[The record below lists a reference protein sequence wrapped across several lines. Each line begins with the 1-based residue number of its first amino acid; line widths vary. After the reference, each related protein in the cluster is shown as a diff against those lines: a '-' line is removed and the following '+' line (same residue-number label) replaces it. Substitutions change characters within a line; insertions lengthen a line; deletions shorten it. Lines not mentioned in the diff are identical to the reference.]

1 MQGMMMDRPLLISAI
16 LQHAVRSYGE
26 VEVVSRDG
34 DRPLFRYTYGAMAR
48 RVNRLANALRDAG
61 VSAGT
66 RVATLAWNDY
76 RHLEAYYAVPG
87 IGAVLHTCNPRLHP
101 AQLAWMLNDAE
112 DSVLLFDPAF
122 LPLVE
127 AIAPHCPHLRKY
139 VVLDTALPERTTLAN
154 LLSYEQWIGEYNE
167 TFAWPEFDERQ
178 ASGLCYTS
186 GTTGNPK
193 GVLYSHRSAVL
204 HSLVLS
210 NAQAL
215 GLSSADTVL
224 PVVPMFHVN
233 AWGLPYAAPLN
244 GCRLVLPGARLD
256 GASLFDLIE
265 SEKVTFSAG
274 VPTVWLSLAQH
285 MEKHGVSPT
294 TMRRTVLGGSAVPE
308 TMIRTFAEAF
318 DVEVRQAWGMTETSP
333 LGTIMAR
340 PAHDANACVESNAH
354 VATSQGHAVFGV
366 ELAIAGP
373 DGKRLPHDGQS
384 QGELLIRGPWIA
396 SGYLN
401 HEAKPLIDGWFA
413 TGDVATIDA
422 SGNMRITDR
431 IKDVI
436 KSGGE
441 WISSIDLE
449 SAAMAHP
456 EVALAAAIG
465 VPHPKWAER
474 PYLYVLRRPGSSL
487 DATTLSAFLTTRIAK
502 WWVPEGIEFV
512 DELPLGATGKVQKQI
527 LRQRAH
533 ATGETDADAAHAV
546 ARS

>member
-1 MQGMMMDRPLLISAI
+1 MQGMMMDRPLLISTI
-16 LQHAVRSYGE
+16 LQHVVRSYGD
-26 VEVVSRDG
+26 VEVVSRDTDG
-34 DRPLFRYTYGAMAR
+34 SLFRYTYGAMSR
-48 RVNRLANALRDAG
+48 RVNRLANAMRDAG
-61 VSAGT
+61 AGPGT
-66 RVATLAWNDY
+66 RVATLAWNDF

-87 IGAVLHTCNPRLHP
+87 IGAVLHTCNPRLHA
-101 AQLAWMLNDAE
+101 AQLAWMLNDAK
-112 DSVLLFDPAF
+112 DSVLLFDPEF

-127 AIAPHCPHLRKY
+127 AIAPQCPHLKQY
-139 VVLDTALPERTTLAN
+139 VVMCATPPERTSLKN
-154 LLSYEQWIGEYNE
+154 LQSYEQWIAPHSEHFE
-167 TFAWPEFDERQ
+167 WPEFDERS

-193 GVLYSHRSAVL
+193 GVLYSHRSTVL

-210 NAQAL
+210 NGQAL
-215 GLSSADTVL
+215 GLTRNDTVL

-285 MEKHGVSPT
+285 MEKLGVRPS
-294 TMRRTVLGGSAVPE
+294 TMRHTVLGGSAVPE
-308 TMIRTFAEAF
+308 AMIRKFAQAF
-318 DVEVRQAWGMTETSP
+318 DVEVRHAWGMTETGP
-333 LGTIMAR
+333 LGTIS
-340 PAHDANACVESNAH
+340 AHAASLSAASDEAH
-354 VATSQGHAVFGV
+354 IRLATSQGQAVFGV

-373 DGKRLPHDGQS
+373 DGEHLPHDGIA
-384 QGELLIRGPWIA
+384 QGELLVRGPWIA

-401 HEAKPLIDGWFA
+401 HDASPLTDGWFA

-422 SGNMRITDR
+422 NGNLRITDR

-441 WISSIDLE
+441 WISSIELE
-449 SAAMAHP
+449 NAAMAHP
-456 EVALAAAIG
+456 QVALAAAIG
-465 VPHPKWAER
+465 VAHPKWAER
-474 PYLYVLRRPGSSL
+474 PYLYVVRRSDTNL
-487 DATTLSAFLTTRIAK
+487 DAAELGAFLAARVAK

-527 LRQRAH
+527 LR
-533 ATGETDADAAHAV
+533 GW
-546 ARS
+546 ARSVREEARL